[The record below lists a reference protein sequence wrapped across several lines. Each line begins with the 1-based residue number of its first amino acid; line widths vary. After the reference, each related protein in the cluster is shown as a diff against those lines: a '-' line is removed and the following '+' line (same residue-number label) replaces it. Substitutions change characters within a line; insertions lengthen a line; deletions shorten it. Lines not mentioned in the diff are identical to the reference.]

1 MAYQLAFIV
10 GSLRQNSINKE
21 LAHALVKLFPEDF
34 SIEFVEI
41 GELPLFNQDKEKD
54 ANPVVQK
61 FKQSIAKA
69 DGIVIVTP
77 EYNRGLPG
85 VLKNALDVGSRP
97 YGESVWSGKPVVIAG
112 TSPGG
117 IGSALAQKDLRGTL
131 AFLNMPAMSQPELY
145 LQYKEGLFDA
155 EYNITN
161 EGTSQFLQSWVD
173 KAVAWFK
180 KMNA

>member
-21 LAHALVKLFPEDF
+21 LAHALVKLFPEEF

-41 GELPLFNQDKEKD
+41 QELPLFNQDKEKEVHP
-54 ANPVVQK
+54 AVQK

-69 DGIVIVTP
+69 NGIVIITP
-77 EYNRGLPG
+77 EYNRGMPG

-97 YGESVWSGKPVVIAG
+97 YGESVWNGKPVVIAG
-112 TSPGG
+112 TSSGG
-117 IGSALAQKDLRGTL
+117 IGTALAQKDLRSVL
-131 AFLNMPAMSQPELY
+131 AFLNMPTMSQPELY

-155 EYNITN
+155 NNNITN
-161 EGTSQFLQSWVD
+161 EGTAQFLQSWVD
-173 KAVAWFK
+173 KAIAWFK
-180 KMNA
+180 KMDV